1 MEIVIITKQE
11 WALVFITAVLS
22 DGTFINIDAYGRSD
36 VSNYF
41 KVQVDT
47 GGMIIVIIFDI
58 NGDKGPNTFGKDIFA
73 LLYTDKGIIP
83 SYRDATGS
91 QINSDCSSSGTGYS
105 CIMKYLQN
113 SNSAAC

>member
-1 MEIVIITKQE
+1 
-11 WALVFITAVLS
+11 
-22 DGTFINIDAYGRSD
+22 
-36 VSNYF
+36 
-41 KVQVDT
+41 
-47 GGMIIVIIFDI
+47 MIIVIIFDI

-91 QINSDCSSSGTGYS
+91 QINSDCSSSGTGYY